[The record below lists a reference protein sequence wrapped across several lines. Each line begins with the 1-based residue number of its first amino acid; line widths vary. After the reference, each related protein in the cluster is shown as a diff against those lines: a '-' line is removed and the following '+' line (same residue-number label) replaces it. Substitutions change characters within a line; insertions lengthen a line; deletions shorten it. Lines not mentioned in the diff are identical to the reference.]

1 MPEGDTILRAART
14 LARALEGRTVLAAR
28 SPLPALA
35 GSELAGRKI
44 DRIEARGKNLLF
56 HFDDGRVLHSHM
68 RMTGSW
74 HLYRPGERWRKPER
88 FARLVLETDAFVA
101 VCFHAPVIEILSA
114 RSAIRHPSLS
124 RLGADILAETFDVA
138 AAAAAIRSLGEV
150 PIGEAL
156 LHQGAVAGIGN
167 IYKSESLFAAKLD
180 PFLSV
185 ASLPRAE
192 IERVLLLA
200 RRLMQASL
208 GPGALAAT
216 RPGSARGFRVY
227 RRAGKACATCGATIV
242 VRRQGDAGRSTYW
255 CPRCQGSTAPRRGA
269 AHTPPGDPI
278 S

>member
-28 SPLPALA
+28 STVPALT
-35 GSELAGRKI
+35 SSRLSGRKI
-44 DRIEARGKNLLF
+44 ERIEARGKNLLF

-101 VCFHAPVIEILSA
+101 VCFHAPVIELLSA
-114 RSAIRHPSLS
+114 RSTVRHPSLS
-124 RLGADILAETFDVA
+124 RLGGDILAENFDAA
-138 AAAAAIRSLGEV
+138 AAAAAIRSMGSV
-150 PIGEAL
+150 AIGEAL

-180 PFLSV
+180 PFIPVS
-185 ASLPRAE
+185 ALPPSE

-200 RRLMQASL
+200 RGLMQASL
-208 GPGALAAT
+208 GPAASASS
-216 RPGSARGFRVY
+216 RPGSTRGSRVY
-227 RRAGKACATCGATIV
+227 RRAGKACASCGTSIRM
-242 VRRQGDAGRSTYW
+242 RRQGDAGRSTYW
-255 CPRCQGSTAPRRGA
+255 CPHCQQARARTVL
-269 AHTPPGDPI
+269 PGDPI